1 MLLSR
6 FTAYIQDEA
15 LRSLSIFDAHFH
27 SDGILQFDEETS
39 SNVSWK

>member
-15 LRSLSIFDAHFH
+15 LRSLSSCDAHFH
-27 SDGILQFDEETS
+27 GDGILQFDEETS
-39 SNVSWK
+39 SIVSWK